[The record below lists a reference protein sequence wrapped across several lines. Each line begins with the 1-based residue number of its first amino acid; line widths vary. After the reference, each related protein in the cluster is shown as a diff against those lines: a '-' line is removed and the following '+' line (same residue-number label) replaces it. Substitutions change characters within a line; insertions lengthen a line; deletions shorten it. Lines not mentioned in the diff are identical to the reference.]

1 MEKSEYPEIE
11 TKKIN
16 NEEISNLELAK
27 IAMICDYLVLDRF
40 TDISSFQRFEMC
52 FGPLFNKEN
61 ENFLF
66 EAFTEMCGLKR
77 KYLNFGRL
85 ISAYLLWKSKSSKN
99 ENFNKFM
106 DILFNKMIKTNNEV
120 IGEPLEGGRVF
131 STRNAKRCLLEEN
144 ITLNVLK
151 RSGGS
156 RLRRWWSFQEGD
168 ESENQRWLKCLRS
181 PPNAV
186 SSKSRDLRPTST

>member
-52 FGPLFNKEN
+52 FGPLFNKEK

-106 DILFNKMIKTNNEV
+106 DILFNKMIKTKDEV
-120 IGEPLEGGRVF
+120 IGIPIQGGRVF
-131 STRNAKRCLLEEN
+131 STRNAKGRK
-144 ITLNVLK
+144 IISKFGVL
-151 RSGGS
+151 S
-156 RLRRWWSFQEGD
+156 D
-168 ESENQRWLKCLRS
+168 
-181 PPNAV
+181 
-186 SSKSRDLRPTST
+186 

>member
-1 MEKSEYPEIE
+1 MTTIVDGNYFHFLKIVAIRTIALY
-11 TKKIN
+11 KK
-16 NEEISNLELAK
+16 
-27 IAMICDYLVLDRF
+27 Y
-40 TDISSFQRFEMC
+40 
-52 FGPLFNKEN
+52 G
-61 ENFLF
+61 
-66 EAFTEMCGLKR
+66 
-77 KYLNFGRL
+77 
-85 ISAYLLWKSKSSKN
+85 
-99 ENFNKFM
+99 
-106 DILFNKMIKTNNEV
+106 ILPT
-120 IGEPLEGGRVF
+120 F
-131 STRNAKRCLLEEN
+131 STRKAKRCLFEEN